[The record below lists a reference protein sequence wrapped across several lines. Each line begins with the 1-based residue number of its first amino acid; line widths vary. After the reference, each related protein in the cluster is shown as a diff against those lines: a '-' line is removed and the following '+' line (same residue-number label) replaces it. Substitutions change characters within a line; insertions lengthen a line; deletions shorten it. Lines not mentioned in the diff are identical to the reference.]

1 MTEAAIFTSIT
12 FAPCLHDQTWSSWLL
27 RGPRHPCL
35 PACLLFGWMFNLDK
49 ALYQQLW
56 LVSIYPV
63 PCIFMLAWDST
74 FPTSSLLVRVCPSM
88 HPGMTAAD
96 AVEVAVLISSLPLQR
111 EDVLR
116 LRLRAA
122 LPSWAALAQRCLPG
136 TKVERKPVVEDKM
149 GTGSHFRLS
158 SCPWYVKQPR
168 YLVVG
173 GFDGL
178 SHLF

>member
-1 MTEAAIFTSIT
+1 MTEAAIYISIT
-12 FAPCLHDQTWSSWLL
+12 LPPCLHHQTWSSWLL
-27 RGPRHPCL
+27 QGPCHPCL
-35 PACLLFGWMFNLDK
+35 PACLLFGWMFNLDE
-49 ALYQQLW
+49 ALYQQQW
-56 LVSIYPV
+56 LASIYPV
-63 PCIFMLAWDST
+63 PRIFMLPWDSA
-74 FPTSSLLVRVCPSM
+74 FPTSSLLVRVCPST

-111 EDVLR
+111 EDVLQ
-116 LRLRAA
+116 LRAA
-122 LPSWAALAQRCLPG
+122 LPGWAALAQCYLPG
-136 TKVERKPVVEDKM
+136 TKVERKPVIEDKM

>member
-1 MTEAAIFTSIT
+1 MTEAAIYISIT
-12 FAPCLHDQTWSSWLL
+12 LPPCLHHQTWSSWLL
-27 RGPRHPCL
+27 QGPCHPCL
-35 PACLLFGWMFNLDK
+35 PACLLFGWMFNLDE
-49 ALYQQLW
+49 ALYQQQW
-56 LVSIYPV
+56 LASIYPV
-63 PCIFMLAWDST
+63 PRIFILPWDFT

-111 EDVLR
+111 EDVLQ
-116 LRLRAA
+116 LRAA
-122 LPSWAALAQRCLPG
+122 LPGWAALAHCYLPG
-136 TKVERKPVVEDKM
+136 TKVERKPVLEDKM